1 MFHFRQWFFH
11 FVEDETLEYH
21 VLNSAGSADYFDKYV
36 SGCLPTV
43 MI

>member
-21 VLNSAGSADYFDKYV
+21 VAISAGLAEYVDRYV
-36 SGCLPTV
+36 SDVLPTV